1 MAAGGRCKQLETI
14 PDEITAVRHAM
25 ARSNPG
31 DLVVVCVD
39 QHPVVMAELENW
51 SNQAQAGSGT
61 TDAPLGDPDFTPAVA
76 SGPDA

>member
-1 MAAGGRCKQLETI
+1 
-14 PDEITAVRHAM
+14 
-25 ARSNPG
+25 
-31 DLVVVCVD
+31 
-39 QHPVVMAELENW
+39 VMAELENW